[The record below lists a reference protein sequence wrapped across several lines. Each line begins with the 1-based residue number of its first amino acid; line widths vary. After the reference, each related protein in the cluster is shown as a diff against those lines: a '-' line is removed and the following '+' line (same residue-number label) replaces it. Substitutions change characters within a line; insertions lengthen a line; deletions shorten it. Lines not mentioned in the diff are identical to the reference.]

1 MYDIYVINLE
11 ERKDRLEH
19 IKKNFPNY
27 NIIPVNA
34 IKHAEGYKG
43 CFLSHKKCIQIA
55 KEKNLKYIIVIEDD
69 CLPLGNF
76 STRLENIL
84 GFLESYNNW
93 DLLIGG
99 GFLESYNNWDLLIGG
114 GFHICP
120 LNIQGKIETS
130 IENLY
135 KINGGYCM
143 HFVIYNNTSYDYFL
157 EQDISRPIDNVWQ
170 NNLQCIIPIP
180 FIANQLDSFSDISNS
195 IQASY
200 SRKIRANNKRLSE
213 YISVNNIKH
222 VD

>member
-11 ERKDRLEH
+11 ERRDRLEH
-19 IKKNFPNY
+19 IKKNFPDY
-27 NIIPVNA
+27 NIIIVDA
-34 IKHAEGYKG
+34 IKHIEGYKG

-55 KEKNLKYIIVIEDD
+55 KEKNLKKIIVIEDD
-69 CLPLGNF
+69 CVPLGNF

-84 GFLESYNNW
+84 GFLESYDNW
-93 DLLIGG
+93 DL
-99 GFLESYNNWDLLIGG
+99 FLGG

-200 SRKIRANNKRLSE
+200 SRKIRANNKRLSQ
-213 YISVNNIKH
+213 YISDNNIKH

>member
-11 ERKDRLEH
+11 ERRDRLEH

-99 GFLESYNNWDLLIGG
+99 GF
-114 GFHICP
+114 HICP
-120 LNIQGKIETS
+120 FHIQGKIETS

-157 EQDISRPIDNVWQ
+157 EQDISRPIDHVWQ
-170 NNLQCIIPIP
+170 NNLQCIVPIP
-180 FIANQLDSFSDISNS
+180 FIATQIDDFSNISNS

-200 SRKIRANNKRLSE
+200 SRQIKINNKRLSQ